1 MEREVAE
8 ILLRKDAVTLRPDK
22 PFKYAS
28 GILSPIYCD
37 NRILM
42 SYVKERTKLVNFFLE
57 LIRNNN
63 LDIDVVAGTES
74 AGIPWASWIAAR
86 LNKPM
91 IFVRKKQKD
100 HGKENRVEGYMLPGR
115 NVVVIE
121 DLVSTGGSSLA
132 AVEAV
137 RHAKGYVLACLS
149 IFTYELSAAKK
160 SFRAKKCKLLSLTNL
175 TTLVK
180 VAVEKGYINDDE
192 KKMVLEWRKAPEKW
206 GR

>member
-1 MEREVAE
+1 METDVAE
-8 ILLRKDAVTLRPDK
+8 ILLRKDAVTLRPEN

-42 SYVKERTKLVNFFLE
+42 SYVKERTKIVDFFLE
-57 LIRNNN
+57 AIRKND
-63 LDIDVVAGTES
+63 LDVDVIAGTEA
-74 AGIPWASWIAAR
+74 AGIPWAAWIAAR

-91 IFVRKKQKD
+91 VFVRKKQKD
-100 HGKENRVEGYMLPGR
+100 HGKENRIEGHLHKST

-137 RHAKGYVLACLS
+137 REAGGDVIACVA
-149 IFTYELSAAKK
+149 IFDYGMAASKKAFEAAKCRLI
-160 SFRAKKCKLLSLTNL
+160 SLSNFQ
-175 TTLVK
+175 TLVD
-180 VAVEKGYINDDE
+180 VAVKKGYIKSDE
-192 KKMVLEWRKAPEKW
+192 KKLVLDWSKAPEKW
-206 GR
+206 GK